1 MNFRAVFFAAL
12 QTIGL
17 YAAGFIIPLLG
28 QALALFTP
36 VPLILAYIRSGRRE
50 GLTAL
55 FASGVLAFILG
66 GWQAAAILLL
76 SFGLMAVGV
85 AEGMRRSMKLERIAL
100 LGGFLPV
107 AVIGIALSVYFIR
120 IGKNPVETIEAYLRG
135 NVAEA
140 AKLYTSLGF
149 AEMASMVNAVSD
161 KFVHKL
167 VRLIP
172 SITIATSVTQA
183 ACCYGVARAVAV
195 RKPGAMPAMSQPPFS
210 LWHAPDVWVWG
221 LIAALALIVLPNE
234 SSRLTGWNLALLFAV
249 VYLAQGA
256 AIVEHYLLRARIK
269 AFIRGLIIAL
279 ILSMPSIVFVIA
291 LGIVDIWADVRKVRG
306 PVKGA

>member
-1 MNFRAVFFAAL
+1 
-12 QTIGL
+12 
-17 YAAGFIIPLLG
+17 
-28 QALALFTP
+28 
-36 VPLILAYIRSGRRE
+36 RE

-55 FASGVLAFILG
+55 FASGVLAFALG

-85 AEGMRRSMKLERIAL
+85 AEGIRRSMKLERIAL
-100 LGGFLPV
+100 LGGLLPV

-120 IGKNPVETIEAYLRG
+120 IGKNPVEAIEAYLRG

-140 AKLYTSLGF
+140 AKLYTSLGL

-161 KFVHKL
+161 KFIHNL

-183 ACCYGVARAVAV
+183 ACCYGVARAIIV
-195 RKPGAMPAMSQPPFS
+195 RKPGATPAMSQPPFAS
-210 LWHAPDVWVWG
+210 WHAPDVWVWG
-221 LIAALALIVLPNE
+221 LIAALALVVLPYE
-234 SSRLTGWNLALLFAV
+234 SSRLTGWNLAIIFSV

-279 ILSMPSIVFVIA
+279 ILAMPSVVFVIA

-306 PVKGA
+306 PVKAA